1 MTQKKSTSILRKFLL
16 FNLLVFSVLGLFT
29 FIYLNAI
36 QPNLVKNK
44 TTNHTI
50 IINNTS
56 DHLQRLKINF
66 DEKSVGNFLLSARF
80 LFQSLD
86 RVQFFNLNGNLI
98 GDTNML
104 DLDQRVFSKS
114 DLVIEQ
120 KINSPNIDQSQ
131 GNKNNKKINK
141 STNDYK
147 EIKNTILNNFKNEPL
162 IIEKKI
168 KNDFFVQTLDK
179 ILIEKETIG
188 YILVS
193 EQANEILVAVQERK
207 DFIIRTVLAVALA
220 IFIFSV
226 FLNKYILKPISFL
239 VKYTE
244 SIKAKSDIPLNIDNF
259 FIRRDEVG
267 KLTQSIHEMTLDL
280 QKRTNRAETFSTDLS
295 HEIRNPL
302 ASLKGA
308 SELLDK
314 TAEQKDREKL
324 LNIINH
330 DVERI
335 ERLITD
341 YSQMLKD
348 EASLSREKMVKINL
362 RLVIKNVVEDFRQNI
377 LILDKNIEIEIINK
391 KNEKENL
398 NILGIESRIEQVI
411 ANLLDNAISF
421 SQNNSKITIEL
432 NELKKEFLIIF
443 KDQGSGFKEKNIS
456 NIFQRF
462 YSNRPKNFGE
472 HSGLGLN
479 IVKNIIELHKGKI
492 KAVNRTDIKGAQIE
506 VILPK
511 YA

>member
-1 MTQKKSTSILRKFLL
+1 MKQKKSTSILRKFLL

-29 FIYLNAI
+29 FIYLQAI
-36 QPNLVKNK
+36 QPSLVKTK
-44 TTNHTI
+44 SISHLTI
-50 IINNTS
+50 IKNTT

-66 DEKSVGNFLLSARF
+66 DEKGLSTFLLSTRF

-86 RVQFFNLNGNLI
+86 RVQFFNLEGNLV

-104 DLDQRVFSKS
+104 DLDQNVFSRS
-114 DLVIEQ
+114 DLIIEQ
-120 KINSPNIDQSQ
+120 AINNTNINQTLNS
-131 GNKNNKKINK
+131 NISTINNEL
-141 STNDYK
+141 DYYK
-147 EIKNTILNNFKNEPL
+147 EIKNTILNKLENKPFV
-162 IIEKKI
+162 IESEIKK
-168 KNDFFVQTLDK
+168 DFLVQTLDK
-179 ILIEKETIG
+179 VLIEEEKVG

-193 EQANEILVAVQERK
+193 EQSNEILVAVDERK
-207 DFIIRTVLAVALA
+207 NFITRTVLAVALV
-220 IFIFSV
+220 ILIFSI

-244 SIKAKSDIPLNIDNF
+244 SIKTKSNQPINIDNF

-267 KLTQSIHEMTLDL
+267 KLTQSIQEMTLDL
-280 QKRTNRAETFSTDLS
+280 QERTNRAETFSTDLA

-314 TAEQKDREKL
+314 TIEKKDREKL

-330 DVERI
+330 DAERI

-341 YSQMLKD
+341 YTQMLKD
-348 EASLSREKMVKINL
+348 EASLSREKMLKVDLNL
-362 RLVIKNVVEDFRQNI
+362 IIRNVIEDFKQ
-377 LILDKNIEIEIINK
+377 DIESLNKKIDIKIIN
-391 KNEKENL
+391 NEGKQNFFY
-398 NILGIESRIEQVI
+398 ILGIENRIEQVV

-421 SQNNSKITIEL
+421 SQINSKILVEM
-432 NELKKEFLIIF
+432 NETKDDFLITF
-443 KDQGSGFKEKNIS
+443 KDEGPGFSEKNIE
-456 NIFQRF
+456 NIFKRF

-479 IVKNIIELHKGKI
+479 IVKNIIKLHKGKI
-492 KAVNRTDIKGAQIE
+492 KATNRTDIKGAQIE

-511 YA
+511 YS

>member
-1 MTQKKSTSILRKFLL
+1 MNQKKSTSILKKFLL
-16 FNLLVFSVLGLFT
+16 FNLLVFSVLGLLT
-29 FIYLNAI
+29 YIYLQAI
-36 QPNLVKNK
+36 QPSLVKNK
-44 TTNHTI
+44 STSHLVVIKNTT
-50 IINNTS
+50 
-56 DHLQRLKINF
+56 DHLQRLNIDF
-66 DEKSVGNFLLSARF
+66 EEKSLSTFLLSARF

-86 RVQFFNLNGNLI
+86 RVQFFNLDGNLV

-104 DLDQRVFSKS
+104 DLDKNVFSRS
-114 DLVIEQ
+114 DLIVEQ
-120 KINSPNIDQSQ
+120 EINDPSFNQTS
-131 GNKNNKKINK
+131 NNKTSTIN
-141 STNDYK
+141 NEIDYYK
-147 EIKNTILNNFKNEPL
+147 EIKNTILNKLKNESF
-162 IIEKKI
+162 IIESKI
-168 KNDFFVQTLDK
+168 KKDFFVQTLDK
-179 ILIEKETIG
+179 VLIEDEKVG

-193 EQANEILVAVQERK
+193 EQSNEILVAVDERK
-207 DFIIRTVLAVALA
+207 DFIIRTVLAVALV

-244 SIKAKSDIPLNIDNF
+244 SIKAKSSQPVNIDNF
-259 FIRRDEVG
+259 FIRKDEVG

-280 QKRTNRAETFSTDLS
+280 QKRTNRAETFSTDLA

-314 TAEQKDREKL
+314 TIEKKDREKL

-341 YSQMLKD
+341 YTQMLKD
-348 EASLSREKMVKINL
+348 EASLSREKMLKVDLNL
-362 RLVIKNVVEDFRQNI
+362 IIRNVVEDFRQ
-377 LILDKNIEIEIINK
+377 DIESLNK
-391 KNEKENL
+391 KIDIKIVNKEDKKIFFY
-398 NILGIESRIEQVI
+398 ILGIENRIEQVI

-421 SQNNSKITIEL
+421 SQSNSKILLEV
-432 NELKKEFLIIF
+432 NETKKDFLITF
-443 KDQGSGFKEKNIS
+443 KDEGLGFNEKNIE
-456 NIFQRF
+456 NIFKRF

-479 IVKNIIELHKGKI
+479 IVKNIIELHNGKI
-492 KAVNRTDIKGAQIE
+492 KAINRRDTRGAQIE

-511 YA
+511 YS

>member
-1 MTQKKSTSILRKFLL
+1 MNQKKSASILKKFLL
-16 FNLLVFSVLGLFT
+16 FNLIIFSVLGLLT
-29 FIYLNAI
+29 YIYLQAI

-44 TTNHTI
+44 SSSHLVIIKNTT
-50 IINNTS
+50 
-56 DHLQRLKINF
+56 DHLQRLKVDF
-66 DEKSVGNFLLSARF
+66 KEGGLGTFLLSARF
-80 LFQSLD
+80 LFQSID
-86 RVQFFNLNGNLI
+86 RVQFFNLDGNLI

-104 DLDQRVFSKS
+104 DLDQNVFSRS
-114 DLVIEQ
+114 DLIIEQ
-120 KINSPNIDQSQ
+120 EINNQNINQNLNNKTTNINSELN
-131 GNKNNKKINK
+131 
-141 STNDYK
+141 YYR
-147 EIKNTILNNFKNEPL
+147 EIKNTILNKLKNEPYV
-162 IIEKKI
+162 IENKI
-168 KNDFFVQTLDK
+168 KKDFFVQTLNEV
-179 ILIEKETIG
+179 LIEEKKVG

-193 EQANEILVAVQERK
+193 EQSNEILVAVDERK
-207 DFIIRTVLAVALA
+207 NFIIRTALAVALV

-244 SIKAKSDIPLNIDNF
+244 SIKAKSGQPVNIDNF
-259 FIRRDEVG
+259 FVRKDEVG

-280 QKRTNRAETFSTDLS
+280 QKRTNRAETFSTDLA

-314 TAEQKDREKL
+314 TVEQKDREKL

-341 YSQMLKD
+341 YTQMLKD
-348 EASLSREKMVKINL
+348 EAALSREKMLKIDLNL
-362 RLVIKNVVEDFRQNI
+362 IIKNVVDDFKQDVESSNKKI
-377 LILDKNIEIEIINK
+377 NIEIVNK
-391 KNEKENL
+391 KIRQKFFYV
-398 NILGIESRIEQVI
+398 LGIENRIEQVI

-421 SQNNSKITIEL
+421 SQSNSKIIVEM
-432 NELKKEFLIIF
+432 NEIKNDFLIIF
-443 KDQGSGFKEKNIS
+443 KDEGPGFKEKNIE
-456 NIFQRF
+456 NIFKRF

-492 KAVNRTDIKGAQIE
+492 KAKNRIDARGAQIE
-506 VILPK
+506 VVLPK
-511 YA
+511 HS

>member
-1 MTQKKSTSILRKFLL
+1 MNQKKSSSILRKFLL
-16 FNLLVFSVLGLFT
+16 FNLLVFSVLGLLT
-29 FIYLNAI
+29 YIYLQAI
-36 QPNLVKNK
+36 QPSLVKNK
-44 TTNHTI
+44 STNHLVV
-50 IINNTS
+50 INNTT
-56 DHLQRLKINF
+56 DHLQRLEIDF
-66 DEKSVGNFLLSARF
+66 DEKGLSTFLLSARF

-86 RVQFFNLNGNLI
+86 RVQFFNLDGNLV

-104 DLDQRVFSKS
+104 DLDQNVFSKS
-114 DLVIEQ
+114 DLIIEQ
-120 KINSPNIDQSQ
+120 EINNT
-131 GNKNNKKINK
+131 NINK
-141 STNDYK
+141 ISSSKTNPINNELDYYK
-147 EIKNTILNNFKNEPL
+147 EIKNTILNKLKNEPL
-162 IIEKKI
+162 IIESKI
-168 KNDFFVQTLDK
+168 KKDFFVQTLDK
-179 ILIEKETIG
+179 VLIKEKKIG

-193 EQANEILVAVQERK
+193 EESNEILVAVDERK
-207 DFIIRTVLAVALA
+207 NFIIRTVLAIALA

-244 SIKAKSDIPLNIDNF
+244 SIKAKSNQPVNIENF

-267 KLTQSIHEMTLDL
+267 KLTQSIHEMTMDL
-280 QKRTNRAETFSTDLS
+280 QKRTNRAETFSTDLA

-314 TAEQKDREKL
+314 TIEQNDREKL

-341 YSQMLKD
+341 YTQMLKD
-348 EASLSREKMVKINL
+348 EASLSREKMLKVDLNL
-362 RLVIKNVVEDFRQNI
+362 IITNVVDDFKQGIESLNKKI
-377 LILDKNIEIEIINK
+377 DIEIFNNK
-391 KNEKENL
+391 NNQKFFY
-398 NILGIESRIEQVI
+398 ILGIENRIEQVI

-421 SQNNSKITIEL
+421 SQSNSKILIEVDSI
-432 NELKKEFLIIF
+432 NNYFIIIF
-443 KDQGSGFKEKNIS
+443 KDEGQGFKEKNIE
-456 NIFQRF
+456 NIFKRF

-492 KAVNRTDIKGAQIE
+492 KAKNRIDQQGAQIE
-506 VILPK
+506 VFLPK
-511 YA
+511 YK

>member
-1 MTQKKSTSILRKFLL
+1 MKQKKSASILRKFLL
-16 FNLLVFSVLGLFT
+16 FNLLVFSILGLFT
-29 FIYLNAI
+29 FIYLQAI

-44 TTNHTI
+44 SSSHLVAIKNTT
-50 IINNTS
+50 
-56 DHLQRLKINF
+56 DHLQRLKIDF
-66 DEKSVGNFLLSARF
+66 TEKGLSTFLLSARF

-86 RVQFFNLNGNLI
+86 RVQFFNLEGNLI

-104 DLDQRVFSKS
+104 DLDQNVFSRS
-114 DLVIEQ
+114 ELIIEQ
-120 KINSPNIDQSQ
+120 EIDNTSVNQTRNSNTSTINNELDY
-131 GNKNNKKINK
+131 
-141 STNDYK
+141 YK
-147 EIKNTILNNFKNEPL
+147 EIKNTILNKIKNEPF
-162 IIEKKI
+162 IIESKI
-168 KNDFFVQTLDK
+168 KKDFFVQTLDK
-179 ILIEKETIG
+179 VLTEKGKVG

-193 EQANEILVAVQERK
+193 EESNEILVAVDERK
-207 DFIIRTVLAVALA
+207 NFIIRTVLAVALV

-226 FLNKYILKPISFL
+226 FLNKYILKPISIL

-244 SIKAKSDIPLNIDNF
+244 SIKSKSNKPVNIDNF

-267 KLTQSIHEMTLDL
+267 KLTKSIYEMTLDL
-280 QKRTNRAETFSTDLS
+280 QKRTNRAETFSTDLA

-314 TAEQKDREKL
+314 TIEKKDREKL

-341 YSQMLKD
+341 YTQMLKD
-348 EASLSREKMVKINL
+348 EASLSREKMFKVDLNL
-362 RLVIKNVVEDFRQNI
+362 IIRNVVEDFRQNI
-377 LILDKNIEIEIINK
+377 ESLNKKIDIEIVNK
-391 KNEKENL
+391 KDEKKSFY
-398 NILGIESRIEQVI
+398 ILGIENRIEQVI

-421 SQNNSKITIEL
+421 SQSNSKILVEVS
-432 NELKKEFLIIF
+432 EEKSDFLITF
-443 KDQGSGFKEKNIS
+443 RDEGTGFNEKNIE
-456 NIFQRF
+456 NIFKRF

-479 IVKNIIELHKGKI
+479 IVKNIIELHKGRI
-492 KAVNRTDIKGAQIE
+492 KALNRTDTKGAQIE

-511 YA
+511 QS